1 MDPWAVI
8 NRKGVKL
15 QMKKWSSI
23 FVALLVALL
32 LFTPTAYVNAQES
45 GLTITKT
52 ADKTS
57 ASLGDTITYTYV
69 ITNTSSGAINNLT
82 LTDDKLGSVTLSST
96 SLNPSE
102 NITATATHT
111 VVVSD
116 FPGPI
121 TNTATV
127 SGTDPNGNSFT
138 ANASASVTLNPYEA
152 SLGIAKTADRASASP
167 HEVITYTYTITNT
180 GNVTINNLALNDS
193 KLGAI
198 SLTSATLEPDQSL
211 TVTATY
217 TVTISDLPGPITN
230 TATVQGKDPAA
241 NTVSATSSSVPIS
254 LTINKNLLTKSE
266 VLQLSGVP
274 GKGISKAPGLQKP
287 FNPKSKAAEHA
298 GKKK

>member
-1 MDPWAVI
+1 MDPLAGI

-23 FVALLVALL
+23 FVALLVALS
-32 LFTPTAYVNAQES
+32 LFTSTAYVNAQES

-52 ADKTS
+52 PDKTS

-96 SLNPSE
+96 SLISSE

-127 SGTDPNGNSFT
+127 SGTDGNSFT

-152 SLGIAKTADRASASP
+152 SLEIAKTADRASASP

-180 GNVTINNLALNDS
+180 GDVTINNLALNDS

-217 TVTISDLPGPITN
+217 TVTTSDLPGPITN

-241 NTVSATSSSVPIS
+241 NTVSATSSSVSVS

-266 VLQLSGVP
+266 VLRLSGVP